1 MSSVESIID
10 TEKFSEWI
18 ELKTNAA
25 KKCFNKQV
33 GEWSSDAATIA
44 NIHDVWQD
52 ERPVKQ
58 QKIDNDQ
65 K

>member
-1 MSSVESIID
+1 MTID
-10 TEKFSEWI
+10 DDD
-18 ELKTNAA
+18 A
-25 KKCFNKQV
+25 

-44 NIHDVWQD
+44 NVHDVWQD
-52 ERPVKQ
+52 KRPAKQ